1 MFGVIDIEFMASDIL
16 QDREIV
22 LSGLRR
28 YGIQTIDAPPD
39 GISPE
44 LLNRYLDIK
53 RREQIA

>member
-1 MFGVIDIEFMASDIL
+1 MSDAVTADI
-16 QDREIV
+16 
-22 LSGLRR
+22 
-28 YGIQTIDAPPD
+28 TIDAPPE